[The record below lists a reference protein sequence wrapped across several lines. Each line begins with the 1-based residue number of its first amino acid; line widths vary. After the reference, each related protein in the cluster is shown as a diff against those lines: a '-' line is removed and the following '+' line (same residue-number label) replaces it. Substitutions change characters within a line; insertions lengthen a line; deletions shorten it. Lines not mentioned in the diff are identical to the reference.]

1 MGTTE
6 AVGSPFDSSVS
17 DHRVQDGQSAGPVMP
32 RLLLGARL
40 RALREKKGISREAAG
55 HVIRASRSKI
65 SRLEAGR
72 HGCKLRDVAD
82 LLTQYGVT
90 DEAERATLLAL
101 AEEANTP
108 AWWQYYSDVVPP
120 WLQTYLG
127 AEQAASVIRCFEVQR
142 VPALLQTPAYAR
154 ASIRLGH
161 PDADAKEIERRVTLR
176 MERRRVLHRNPPA
189 QLWAVIDEAALR
201 RPVGGLGTMRAQ
213 LRHLIEICRLP
224 QVTVQIIPFLAGGY
238 AAEGGPVTVLRLP
251 GGQLPDV
258 VCLEQLAGALYP
270 DKPAEIE
277 RYWDVMNRLGLEAE
291 SPEETPTLLHR
302 ILQET

>member
-1 MGTTE
+1 MGTAD
-6 AVGSPFDSSVS
+6 AVGSPIDSEVFDR
-17 DHRVQDGQSAGPVMP
+17 RVPDGQSAGPVLP
-32 RLLLGARL
+32 RLVLGARL
-40 RALREKKGISREAAG
+40 RALREEKGISREAAG
-55 HVIRASRSKI
+55 DVIRASRSKI

-82 LLTQYGVT
+82 LLTHYGVT

-101 AEEANTP
+101 AEEANAP

-120 WLQTYLG
+120 WMQTCLG

-154 ASIRLGH
+154 ASLRLAH
-161 PDADAKEIERRVTLR
+161 PGAGAQEIERRVTLR
-176 MERRRVLHRNPPA
+176 MERRRVLRRKPPA

-201 RPVGGLGTMRAQ
+201 RPVGGVDTMRAQ
-213 LRHLIEICRLP
+213 LAHLIEVCRLP
-224 QVTVQIIPFLAGGY
+224 QVSVQVIPFTAGGY
-238 AAEGGPVTVLRLP
+238 AAEAGPVTLVRLP

-258 VCLEQLAGALYP
+258 VCLEQLATALYP
-270 DKPAEIE
+270 DKQADIE
-277 RYWDVMNRLGLEAE
+277 RYWDVLNRLGLEAE
-291 SPEETPTLLHR
+291 PPEETPTILHR